1 MLPSIGDRD
10 TDPNVTYE
18 ILQYGSRLF
27 LKDTE
32 NPNRVFVGGDQKT
45 ISLAMRLKKQYGNFH
60 HYYVTILDFH
70 IRKSLVHTIFRQ

>member
-1 MLPSIGDRD
+1 MLPSVGDRD
-10 TDPNVTYE
+10 TDPNVTYK

-45 ISLAMRLKKQYGNFH
+45 MSLATRLKKQYGNFH

-70 IRKSLVHTIFRQ
+70 I